1 MEKTLILN
9 ANLIVNLLILN
20 FNYNIIKDNELKDTL
35 RYGGATSESYVEEEL
50 LREGINELLSE
61 LTPQKQETITL
72 YFVLI
77 N

>member
-20 FNYNIIKDNELKDTL
+20 FNYNIIKDTELKDTL
-35 RYGGATSESYVEEEL
+35 RYEGATSESYVEEEL
-50 LREGINELLSE
+50 LREDINKLLSE
-61 LTPQKQETITL
+61 LTPKEQEIITL
-72 YFVLI
+72 CFGLI